1 MKKATTLA
9 AALLCAAVSFGE
21 LSTLTPK
28 VLKASWADG
37 WWMPRHQ
44 SKVAEAAKKAPKVVF
59 IGDSITHHWDTCAT
73 AQRDKYFSKGD
84 LKMLNLGF
92 EGDRTQNVLWRLT
105 EGKELDGFEAKVV
118 FLMIGTN
125 NAGWGKEPPIDTIAG
140 IREIIRVIREKQPKA
155 KLVLTAIFPRGK
167 DGNDFCRKYNATV
180 NREIVKFADGKDIV
194 WLDFNDRFLN
204 ADGTLPQK
212 MFPDFLHPTG
222 DGYEIWAEEALPY
235 AKAALAGKP
244 MPKPKKGSSSAKAGA
259 ADAPLAAQA
268 VSRIGCE
275 GSGAKDWWLDRA
287 IASRRQIVE
296 SKGEIDLVFLGDSAA
311 YGWEKQGKDSL
322 AELRKTYSV
331 VNIGY
336 ADDSTQN
343 VLWRVQNGELDHYT
357 AKCIL
362 LAVGTDSVRNGK
374 DKPEEVA
381 SGIRQILDVIAK
393 KQPKTT
399 TLLLSVLPVGNG
411 PKSASRVHGEKV
423 NDIIKGYADG
433 KKVIWVD
440 FTNNLLDAKG
450 DNLMWMPDRGHLS
463 AVGYREICM
472 PVVLPLFKGI
482 LDLSGDGVPMSK

>member
-105 EGKELDGFEAKVV
+105 EGKGLDGFEAKVV

-275 GSGAKDWWLDRA
+275 GSGPKDWWLERA
-287 IASRRQIVE
+287 LAVRNQIVD
-296 SKGEIDLVFLGDSAA
+296 SSGEFDVVLLGDSTFDA
-311 YGWEKQGKDSL
+311 WEKAGKDSYD
-322 AELRKTYSV
+322 ELKASYSV
-331 VNIGY
+331 LNLGCSG
-336 ADDSTQN
+336 DCTEN
-343 VLWRVQNGELDHYT
+343 VIWRGLNGQLEKYKASCVVLM
-357 AKCIL
+357 AGACNMV
-362 LAVGTDSVRNGK
+362 ARK
-374 DKPEEVA
+374 DRPEDVA
-381 SGIRQILDVIAK
+381 AGIRRILDIIAE
-393 KQPKTT
+393 KQPNAKT
-399 TLLLSVLPVGNG
+399 LVLPVLPTDGLTAAN
-411 PKSASRVHGEKV
+411 AEKA
-423 NDIIKGYADG
+423 NTLIRGCADN
-433 KKVIWVD
+433 KKVFWVKCKPPSAARKQLTAAD
-440 FTNNLLDAKG
+440 YRETL
-450 DNLMWMPDRGHLS
+450 LS
-463 AVGYREICM
+463 AIQPHLEV
-472 PVVLPLFKGI
+472 I
-482 LDLSGDGVPMSK
+482 LGK